1 MREARKH
8 EQENNPHYLKGSA
21 KKREKNGNYE
31 NINNIPVAEID
42 LSVPL
47 KIVGKKRSDKYL
59 IESNE
64 NKKSKK
70 KSKKKKHKI
79 VR

>member
-8 EQENNPHYLKGSA
+8 EQENNPHYLKGSSR
-21 KKREKNGNYE
+21 KTEKNGNYE
-31 NINNIPVAEID
+31 NVNDIPVAEID

-47 KIVGKKRSDKYL
+47 KVVGKKRSDKYL
-59 IESNE
+59 TETTE
-64 NKKSKK
+64 NKKIKK